1 MGVPKALLPFGDE
14 TMLQRIVRLLAG
26 AVGPIVVVAAAGQ
39 EIPPLPA
46 STIVARDLVPARGPL
61 EGLRAGLRALPADT
75 AEAYVTA
82 CDAPLLAPAFVARMV
97 ELVHGYDAAVVEVGG
112 RPHPLSAAYHR
123 RVLPRVE
130 SLLDRNEQRMTSL
143 LDSVATRRIRADEMV
158 SADPELLTVRNV
170 NTPGEYR
177 EALSRAGLP

>member
-1 MGVPKALLPFGDE
+1 
-14 TMLQRIVRLLAG
+14 
-26 AVGPIVVVAAAGQ
+26 
-39 EIPPLPA
+39 
-46 STIVARDLVPARGPL
+46 
-61 EGLRAGLRALPADT
+61 
-75 AEAYVTA
+75 
-82 CDAPLLAPAFVARMV
+82 
-97 ELVHGYDAAVVEVGG
+97 VGG

-143 LDSVATRRIRADEMV
+143 LDSVATRRIRADEMA